1 VTRIRGGWINQNY
14 VQLAYQLCNCVC
26 GFLYAFTATYLI
38 LLGMNYIPG
47 LSLRVKPE
55 DELEGIDHAELG
67 EPSAVTEKQE

>member
-1 VTRIRGGWINQNY
+1 M
-14 VQLAYQLCNCVC
+14 C